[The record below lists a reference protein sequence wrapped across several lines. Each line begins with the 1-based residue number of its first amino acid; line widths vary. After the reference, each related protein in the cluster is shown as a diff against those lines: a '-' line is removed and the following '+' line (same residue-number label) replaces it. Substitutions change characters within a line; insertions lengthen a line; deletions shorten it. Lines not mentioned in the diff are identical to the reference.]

1 MKVFFDANVYVAEA
15 LLGKAAADMVAATH
29 SASWRVFVSRQVL
42 DEVAA
47 VLCREL
53 GFSPRLAGL
62 TRRRAARAAQLVES
76 RSSKHQVPQDP
87 NDSPILQA
95 ALAANVDYLVT
106 NDRHL
111 LAINPVEGLRIISMT
126 DYRQLLIHEGLLGFQ

>member
-1 MKVFFDANVYVAEA
+1 MKVFFDTNVYVAEA
-15 LLGKAAADMVAATH
+15 LLGKAAAEMVAATH

-47 VLCREL
+47 VLSREL
-53 GFSPRLAGL
+53 GFSPRLASL
-62 TRRRAARAAQLVES
+62 TRHRVARAARLVES
-76 RSSKHQVPQDP
+76 RPSKHQVPQDP

-111 LAINPVEGLRIISMT
+111 LAINPVEGLRVLSMT